1 MIHDHIK
8 VWNNVLEQVKGS
20 LNVEDFMRW
29 FIPLKPLR
37 MEGSVL
43 IVEAPNEFLVERLEE
58 NYIDILRKGIRS
70 EIGEKGQ
77 LKYQYIKTNNVAK
90 NSFQSPVR
98 VSHPSRHTTST
109 PVSAYNPFV
118 MPGLKKMD
126 IDSNLNPNYTFE
138 NFIEGSCNRLARQ
151 AGIQIGKDPGKNF
164 NPLILYGN
172 VGLGKTHL
180 IQAIGNSIAKNFPEK
195 TVIYT
200 SAEKFTHQFIN
211 SVKDNRTNEFSQF
224 YNGLDALII
233 DDIQFLAGKSGTQE
247 IFFHLFNHLHQK
259 GKQIILTSDRAPHE
273 LKDIEDRLVN
283 RFKWGLSTDLTAPDY
298 ETRMAIIIA
307 KMEDRGIKIPEKIID
322 FICLNIK
329 NNIRELEGIITSL
342 IAQSTINQRKLD
354 IELAQEV
361 IKSYTSKANHEL
373 TPDEILEFVCTESHV
388 SAALVKGKSRK
399 GPVAQA
405 RHLSIYFIKKH
416 LSHLTLKEIGEAF
429 GGKDHSTIL
438 HSIKAVDIQMETDK
452 IFRDKVEDF
461 DKKLGKTLRI
471 K

>member
-1 MIHDHIK
+1 MVQDHVT
-8 VWNNVLEQVKGS
+8 VWNNVLEQIKNS

-77 LKYQYIKTNNVAK
+77 LKYQYIKTNSTSK

-98 VSHPSRHTTST
+98 ISHPSRNTTT
-109 PVSAYNPFV
+109 IPVSAYNPFV

-126 IDSNLNPNYTFE
+126 IDSNLNPNYTFD

-151 AGIQIGKDPGKNF
+151 AGIQIAKDPGKNF

-180 IQAIGNSIAKNFPEK
+180 VQAIGNSLLKYFPEK
-195 TVIYT
+195 NVIYT
-200 SAEKFTHQFIN
+200 SAEKFTQQFIN

-224 YNGLDALII
+224 YHGLDVLII

-247 IFFHLFNHLHQK
+247 IFFHLFNHLHQQ
-259 GKQIILTSDRAPHE
+259 GKQIVLTSDRAPHE

-283 RFKWGLSTDLTAPDY
+283 RFKWGLSTDLTSPDY

-307 KMEDRGIKIPEKIID
+307 KMEEKGIKLPERIID
-322 FICLNIK
+322 FICLNLK
-329 NNIRELEGIITSL
+329 SNIRELEGIIISL
-342 IAQSTINQRKLD
+342 IAQSSINNRKLD

-361 IKSYTSKANHEL
+361 IKNYTAKVNHEIS
-373 TPDEILEFVCTESHV
+373 PEEILEFICRECNVNIDAV
-388 SAALVKGKSRK
+388 RGKSRK

-405 RHLSIYFIKKH
+405 RHISIYFIRKH
-416 LSHLTLKEIGEAF
+416 LSNLSLKEIGETF

-452 IFRDKVEDF
+452 SFLAKVEEIE
-461 DKKLGKTLRI
+461 KKLNKNI
-471 K
+471 KRK

>member
-1 MIHDHIK
+1 MIQDHNK
-8 VWNNVLEQVKGS
+8 VWNNVLELIKNS

-43 IVEAPNEFLVERLEE
+43 VVEAPNEFLVERLEE
-58 NYIDILRKGIRS
+58 NFIDILRKGIRS

-77 LKYQYIKTNNVAK
+77 LKYQYIKSNNQAR
-90 NSFQSPVR
+90 NSLQNPMR
-98 VSHPSRHTTST
+98 VSHPSRTTTAT

-126 IDSNLNPNYTFE
+126 IDSNLNPTYSFD
-138 NFIEGSCNRLARQ
+138 NFVEGSCNRLARQ
-151 AGIQIGKDPGKNF
+151 AGIQIAKDPGTNF

-180 IQAIGNSIAKNFPEK
+180 VQAIGNSLLKNYPEK
-195 TVIYT
+195 ALIYT
-200 SAEKFTHQFIN
+200 SAEKFTQQFIY

-224 YNGLDALII
+224 YHGLDVLII
-233 DDIQFLAGKSGTQE
+233 DDIQFLAGKTGTQE
-247 IFFHLFNHLHQK
+247 IFFHLFNHLHQQR
-259 GKQIILTSDRAPHE
+259 KQIILTSDKAPHE
-273 LKDIEDRLVN
+273 LKDIEDRLIN

-307 KMEDRGIKIPEKIID
+307 KMEEKGIKLPEKIID

-329 NNIRELEGIITSL
+329 SNIRELEGIITSL
-342 IAQSTINQRKLD
+342 IAQSSINQRKLD
-354 IELAQEV
+354 VDLAQEV
-361 IKSYTSKANHEL
+361 IKSYSSKVSHDVTAEEL
-373 TPDEILEFVCTESHV
+373 VDFVCRDLSVNIV
-388 SAALVKGKSRK
+388 SVQGKSRK

-405 RHLSIYFIKKH
+405 RHISIYFLRKY
-416 LSHLTLKEIGEAF
+416 LNHLTLKDIGEVF

-438 HSIKAVDIQMETDK
+438 HSIKAVDIQIETDK
-452 IFRDKVEDF
+452 VFRDKVEDL
-461 DKKLGKTLRI
+461 DKKLRKTLRV